1 MLSGGV
7 RVIESRTLEVTIIRW
22 CEMKGQ
28 EEVAEE
34 QVEVQI
40 TAAQTLVSDHR
51 RRSLSVRGI
60 PPQTQ
65 TVSLSLH
72 LEK

>member
-1 MLSGGV
+1 MSHPRRLSRVRGRGLVLSGGV
-7 RVIESRTLEVTIIRW
+7 RVVESRTWEITIIRW

-40 TAAQTLVSDHR
+40 TAVQTLVSDH
-51 RRSLSVRGI
+51 
-60 PPQTQ
+60 
-65 TVSLSLH
+65 H
-72 LEK
+72 K